1 VTNRPAPR
9 PAIGPGGVIHTGGVR
24 VLVVDDDEA
33 VRRSLAHALRRDGYQ
48 VSVAADGV
56 QAMDELGRTR
66 PEAIVLD
73 VLLPEPNGLEI
84 CRRLRRRGDQTPILM
99 LTARDL
105 VEDRVAG
112 LDAGA
117 DDYLVK
123 PFALDE
129 LRARLRAL
137 LRRTG
142 VGQEVLRFADVEL
155 DTVTC
160 RVHRGGRAI
169 ELTRTEY
176 ALLELFLR
184 NPDRVLS
191 RGLIFE
197 SVWGYDFGP
206 ASNAL
211 WVYVS
216 YLRGKLESAGERR
229 LIQTVRGLGY
239 VLREQP

>member
-1 VTNRPAPR
+1 MA
-9 PAIGPGGVIHTGGVR
+9 HTEPVR

-33 VRRSLAHALRRDGYQ
+33 VRSALTHALHRDGYE
-48 VSVAADGV
+48 VSTAGDG
-56 QAMDELGRTR
+56 ATALAELLAGRHH
-66 PEAIVLD
+66 AVVLD
-73 VLLPEPNGLEI
+73 VLMPAPDGLAV
-84 CRRLRRRGDQTPILM
+84 CRQVRGRGDDTPILM

-105 VEDRVAG
+105 VCDRVAG

-117 DDYLVK
+117 DDYLAK
-123 PFALDE
+123 PFALEE

-137 LRRTG
+137 LRRSGAGTAL
-142 VGQEVLRFADVEL
+142 LRFSDVEL
-155 DTVTC
+155 DPAA
-160 RVHRGGRAI
+160 HQASRGG
-169 ELTRTEY
+169 EPLTLTKTEF

-184 NPDRVLS
+184 NPGRVLT
-191 RGLIFE
+191 RTQIFE

-206 ASNAL
+206 ESNGL

-216 YLRGKLESAGERR
+216 YLRRKLGEPR